1 MPSGDTPDLNLLF
14 PQRTAAPEQKLFGR
28 YTLKRVL
35 GRGGMGIVWMAHD
48 DELHR
53 HVAMKFLP
61 DMLIRDREAVNDLK
75 RETRRSLDLTHHHIV
90 RIYDFTQDDVCAA
103 IIMEYV
109 DGETLSAMK
118 TQQPG
123 GCFSVSNVA
132 AWVAHFCQA
141 LDYAHR
147 QARVVH
153 RDLKPANLMVN
164 SRGDLK
170 VTDFGISRSMSD
182 SMTRVSMSNTAGTLA
197 YMSPEQ
203 ALGAPPA
210 ACDDVYAFGAT
221 VYDLLTGRPPF
232 FRGNI
237 QVQLETVIPPKMA
250 ARRDELGN
258 QGEPIPDLWEE
269 AIAACLAKRPNDRP
283 QGMSEIAAMLGLAA
297 PSSSL
302 RTTFAPGH
310 ASGAGTGGPGT
321 ASTRARTSATEEAA
335 TRTDSVPP
343 APQTTRPGTAGTRGT
358 PYVSTPRPT
367 ALRDVI
373 PGFVEEPADS
383 PSAEAPP
390 PQPPA
395 TAPTQRKADTG
406 QPSSEAPVAIE
417 PGPAIEVSAPI
428 EAPSELIAA
437 EPPIEEPQAISELK
451 PLADVPASIASESAP
466 AVAEAVDQVE
476 PPDIETPA
484 PFVEAEFIVEQT
496 EPPESEAPPVEA
508 ELAASVSRAADFP
521 TLLGEPLI
529 EPAAS
534 AAEEIPTIEL
544 PPDQAD
550 AALPEPEAEAAA
562 QATSQNTTPVD
573 EAAATLMDAPLP
585 ELPPAAPVS
594 PIPPAMITPK
604 RETLRSFSAPVNE
617 AVSPPARRRP
627 IPWVPIAAAAGIAAI
642 AGVWMVIPKD
652 KGKHEPPNPQS
663 TTPRPVNP
671 TPVPIVTD
679 SETKLQRARALV
691 SSQEFPEAIAL
702 LKGIRQLEPENAEAI
717 RLLTEIDKI
726 QQEQAAKAAMAKRQ
740 QDIDALLTQSE
751 IAMDREQ
758 WAEMRSA
765 LEKVVQLDPQNSSA
779 IAQLNNLKDAETEWT
794 RAEEQRQT
802 EQKEAEDR
810 ERQRRIAAM
819 QQQQQAEDERRNAQE
834 RPRNTARDDTPS
846 KKPKATPRPQRAR
859 DDDDSSD
866 RPPRRATAS
875 REDDRPPASTRVQ
888 PVRRATPAP
897 APSPSVQPGRRQ
909 NVFKGGAPGG

>member
-508 ELAASVSRAADFP
+508 ELAASVSRAAEDFP
-521 TLLGEPLI
+521 TLFGEP
-529 EPAAS
+529 
-534 AAEEIPTIEL
+534 
-544 PPDQAD
+544 
-550 AALPEPEAEAAA
+550 
-562 QATSQNTTPVD
+562 
-573 EAAATLMDAPLP
+573 
-585 ELPPAAPVS
+585 PPAAPVS